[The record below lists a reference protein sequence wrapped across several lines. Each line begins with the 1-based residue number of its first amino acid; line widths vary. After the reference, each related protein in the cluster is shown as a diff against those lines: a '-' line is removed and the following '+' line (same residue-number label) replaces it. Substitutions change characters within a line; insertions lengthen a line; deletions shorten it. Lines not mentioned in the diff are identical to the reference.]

1 MLNPRIPP
9 FSVLPN
15 AQTQVSEL
23 LQGLG
28 WFGGILSFPFPSCN
42 HMGAAHEDMSGVQAL
57 LLVVPQ
63 LLLNPPLPRELGC

>member
-1 MLNPRIPP
+1 MGKPMLNPRIPP

-28 WFGGILSFPFPSCN
+28 WFGGILSFPFHPVTTWEQLTRTC
-42 HMGAAHEDMSGVQAL
+42 
-57 LLVVPQ
+57 LVSR
-63 LLLNPPLPRELGC
+63 LCF

>member
-1 MLNPRIPP
+1 MLKSRIPP

-28 WFGGILSFPFPSCN
+28 WFGGIPRLSLSI
-42 HMGAAHEDMSGVQAL
+42 L
-57 LLVVPQ
+57 
-63 LLLNPPLPRELGC
+63 